1 MKNKGFTLI
10 ELMIVIGLIG
20 VIAFFAWA
28 NLRGVGNQQEL
39 NNTTRSITALLRDAQ
54 QRSITQ
60 VDGRYWGVRF
70 ESYPPAG
77 GERDRYF
84 LFSTPSISLPSLAT
98 TTLITLKPFIK
109 LATTSTVIFNQ
120 ISGELSLIGCPAAFA
135 SSTIRLDILNNP
147 QSSSTIKVFCNGK
160 IEF

>member
-39 NNTTRSITALLRDAQ
+39 SNTTRSITALLRDAQ

-70 ESYPPAG
+70 KSHSPVSE
-77 GERDRYF
+77 ERDYYF
-84 LFSTPSISLPSLAT
+84 LFNSPSISSPSLAT
-98 TTLITLKPFIK
+98 TTLITLKSFIK
-109 LATTSTVIFNQ
+109 LATTSTVIFKQ
-120 ISGELSLIGCPAAFA
+120 ISGELSLVGCPAVFA
-135 SSTIRLDILNNP
+135 SSTIRLSVLNNP
-147 QSSSTIKVFCNGK
+147 QSSSTIKVFCNGR